1 VEIPIISIE
10 NIQDI
15 FKSKFVIPH
24 KKNKMFIGVNLM
36 TENIVMQTANT
47 ETHCGMCR
55 LDYLGTGVCPS
66 GKKYGF
72 VAFWPQGRIEIY
84 RALQN
89 KTLKPTQK
97 LIDIADTCT
106 LCGTCDKQCFF
117 ITNRRPMIVQKALK
131 EYVNKLDKHTIE
143 KTPLDPIL
151 KELQKI
157 VGEQWAT
164 NDPVI
169 LSAYNKTIFTPNP
182 STHAYVVM
190 PKTTKEVSKII
201 KLANS
206 NNLPYL
212 PRGNGTFLS
221 VALQTLLA
229 GPVGIS
235 KGIIL
240 DMSRM
245 NKITLNN
252 DSTTATI
259 QAGVTAFDL
268 QKTAAKQNKRILV
281 GEAEAYLCVN
291 ILSFGII
298 STWGNTYGWGADN
311 YTDVEL
317 VDAKGNILH
326 HNGDTL
332 INPYA
337 TNHGPTSLT
346 LHPENI
352 VTAMTIKLHPKST
365 NEYAMFIPFDTL
377 EDAVKFS
384 LDLARKNIGIS
395 LAILSSKYFSDFI
408 CPTNKIAHSFEHII
422 TKYFHINYLVD
433 IICSSK
439 DKAYVE
445 KHADFII
452 DEPMMKM
459 FVLST
464 PKLASMKD
472 SEFIKKIA
480 QKDDP
485 LKSLFKGR
493 IKRMITKMVL
503 NPSPEQIGA
512 AFDKDLK
519 DFFTALYKKPEM
531 TNSIWLH
538 EFRILPSRMLRQR
551 MFMVRG
557 GFMKAQKD
565 IILKAYE
572 ILKEVGDKYLKE
584 HALGFVSYLDSG
596 KIAFLE
602 YDYYYDHTNPNEQQ
616 NLNPSIVESLTKEL
630 TIEGY
635 LPIEFSFHKGLY
647 KKEQVFYPFP
657 KGLNNEELNQFG
669 QMIQQIVGE

>member
-1 VEIPIISIE
+1 
-10 NIQDI
+10 
-15 FKSKFVIPH
+15 
-24 KKNKMFIGVNLM
+24 M

-47 ETHCGMCR
+47 ETHCAMCR
-55 LDYLGTGVCPS
+55 LDFLGTGVCPS
-66 GKKYGF
+66 GKKHGF
-72 VAFWPQGRIEIY
+72 VAYWPQGRIEIY
-84 RALQN
+84 KAL
-89 KTLKPTQK
+89 KAGTLKPTQR

-106 LCGTCDKQCFF
+106 LCGTCDKQCSF

-131 EYVNKLDKHTIE
+131 EYVKELDKHTIQ
-143 KTPLDPIL
+143 KTPSDPVL
-151 KELQKI
+151 KELQHI
-157 VGEQWAT
+157 VGKQWAT

-169 LSAYNKTIFTPNP
+169 LTAYNKTILTPSL
-182 STHAYVVM
+182 STQAYVVM
-190 PKTTKEVSKII
+190 PKTTKEVSDII
-201 KLANS
+201 KVANA

-235 KGIIL
+235 KGIII

-245 NKITLNN
+245 NTITLNK

-268 QKTAAKQNKRILV
+268 QKTAASMNKRILV
-281 GEAEAYLCVN
+281 GEAEAYLCANV
-291 ILSFGII
+291 LSFGII
-298 STWGNTYGWGADN
+298 STWGNSYGWGADN

-317 VDAKGNILH
+317 VDVKGNILH
-326 HNGDTL
+326 HTGDTL

-346 LHPENI
+346 LHPANI
-352 VTAMTIKLHPKST
+352 VTAMTIKLHPKSID
-365 NEYAMFIPFDTL
+365 EHAMLLPFDTL
-377 EDAVKFS
+377 EDAVDFS

-408 CPTNKIAHSFEHII
+408 CPTNDIAHSFEHII

-433 IICSSK
+433 IICDSK

-445 KHADFII
+445 SHADFII
-452 DEPMMKM
+452 DEPMMKT

-472 SEFIKKIA
+472 SEFLKKIA
-480 QKDDP
+480 QKDNP
-485 LKSLFKGR
+485 LKTLFQGR
-493 IKRMITKMVL
+493 MKRLVTKMAL
-503 NPSPEQIGA
+503 NPSPKQIGS

-519 DFFTALYKKPEM
+519 DFFTTLYKKPEM

-538 EFRILPSRMLRQR
+538 EFRVLPSRMLRQH

-572 ILKEVGDKYLKE
+572 TLKEVGDKYHKE
-584 HALGFVSYLDSG
+584 HALGFISYLDSG

-602 YDYYYDHTNPNEQQ
+602 YDYYYDHTNPKEYQ

-630 TIEGY
+630 TIDGY

-647 KKEQVFYPFP
+647 RKEQVFYPFP
-657 KGLNNEELNQFG
+657 NGLTTEELQQFG
-669 QMIQQIVGE
+669 HMVQQIVGG

>member
-1 VEIPIISIE
+1 
-10 NIQDI
+10 
-15 FKSKFVIPH
+15 
-24 KKNKMFIGVNLM
+24 
-36 TENIVMQTANT
+36 MQIANT
-47 ETHCGMCR
+47 ETHCAMCR
-55 LDYLGTGVCPS
+55 LDFLGTGVCPS
-66 GKKYGF
+66 GKKHGF
-72 VAFWPQGRIEIY
+72 IAYWPQGRIEIY
-84 RALQN
+84 KAI
-89 KTLKPTQK
+89 KAGTLKPTQR

-106 LCGTCDKQCFF
+106 LCGICDKQCSF
-117 ITNRRPMIVQKALK
+117 ITNRRPMIVMKGLK
-131 EYVNKLDKHTIE
+131 EYAMELDKENIQ
-143 KTPLDPIL
+143 KTPSDPIL
-151 KELQKI
+151 KELQHI

-169 LSAYNKTIFTPNP
+169 LTSYNKTILTSSP
-182 STHAYVVM
+182 STQTYVVM
-190 PKTTKEVSKII
+190 PKTTKEVSDII
-201 KLANS
+201 KVAND

-212 PRGNGTFLS
+212 PRANGTFLS

-235 KGIIL
+235 KGIII
-240 DMSRM
+240 DMSQM
-245 NKITLNN
+245 NTITLNK

-268 QKTAAKQNKRILV
+268 QKTAASHNKRILV
-281 GEAEAYLCVN
+281 AEAEAYLCANV
-291 ILSFGII
+291 LSFGII

-332 INPYA
+332 INPYT

-346 LHPENI
+346 LHPANI
-352 VTAMTIKLHPKST
+352 VTSMTIKLHPKST
-365 NEYAMFIPFDTL
+365 DEHAMLIPFNSL
-377 EDAVKFS
+377 EDAVDFS
-384 LDLARKNIGIS
+384 LDLAKKNIGLS
-395 LAILSSKYFSDFI
+395 LAVLSSKYFSDFI
-408 CPTNKIAHSFEHII
+408 CPTNNIANSFEHII

-433 IICSSK
+433 IICDSK
-439 DKAYVE
+439 DKSYVE
-445 KHADFII
+445 DHADIII
-452 DEPMMKM
+452 DEPMMKT

-472 SEFIKKIA
+472 SEFLKKIA
-480 QKDDP
+480 QKDNP
-485 LKSLFKGR
+485 LKTLFHGR
-493 IKRMITKMVL
+493 MKRIVTKMAL

-531 TNSIWLH
+531 TNPIWLH

-557 GFMKAQKD
+557 GFMTAQKN

-572 ILKEVGDKYLKE
+572 TLKEVGDKYHKE
-584 HALGFVSYLDSG
+584 HALGFISFLDSG

-602 YDYYYDHTNPNEQQ
+602 YDYYYDHTNPKEHQ
-616 NLNPSIVESLTKEL
+616 NLNLSIVESLTKEL
-630 TIEGY
+630 TIDGY

-647 KKEQVFYPFP
+647 RKEQVFYPFP
-657 KGLNNEELNQFG
+657 KGLTTEELQQFG
-669 QMIQQIVGE
+669 QMVQQIVGG